1 MKRKLMIAL
10 LTVISTSAFATAT
23 VKGPLEHSADDVL
36 VELGSE
42 VVESIDKNRTNL
54 DEFQKNKIKGLLL
67 EVRDVLN
74 NQDSAVS
81 CDEIETFETFYSWA
95 RKEGFLPVD
104 SRQMARAV
112 STEPGCNLYAQVY
125 TISYTWAKQKWQR
138 WDAHRIA
145 TMIANKQTL
154 EAFKC
159 FKDRYTWARQEQG
172 HWDSYRYALGRCI

>member
-1 MKRKLMIAL
+1 M
-10 LTVISTSAFATAT
+10 VF
-23 VKGPLEHSADDVL
+23 
-36 VELGSE
+36 
-42 VVESIDKNRTNL
+42 DKNRTNL
-54 DEFQKNKIKGLLL
+54 DEFQKNKIKELLL
-67 EVRDVLN
+67 EVRDAFNV
-74 NQDSAVS
+74 SVS

-154 EAFKC
+154 FLSVSRTDTHGQDKN
-159 FKDRYTWARQEQG
+159 KVTG
-172 HWDSYRYALGRCI
+172 ILIGMPLGDVYNQLSFIY